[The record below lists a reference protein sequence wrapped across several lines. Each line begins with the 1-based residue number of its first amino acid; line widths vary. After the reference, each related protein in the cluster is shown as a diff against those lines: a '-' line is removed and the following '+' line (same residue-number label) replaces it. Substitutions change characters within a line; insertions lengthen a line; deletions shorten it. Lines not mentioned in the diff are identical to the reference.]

1 MNDSKKI
8 AVFTLLAVI
17 AGIIWLQRMTGQ
29 PSAKSVEVPQNN
41 PFVDVKEVPLK
52 LDSLTIPQIETAES
66 PSPRKNDEP
75 WERDPF
81 SLK

>member
-8 AVFTLLAVI
+8 AVFILLAVI

-29 PSAKSVEVPQNN
+29 PSAKSAEISQNN

-66 PSPRKNDEP
+66 PSTRKNDEP
-75 WERDPF
+75 WGRDPF

>member
-8 AVFTLLAVI
+8 AVFLFLAVI

-29 PSAKSVEVPQNN
+29 PSTSVEVSQNN
-41 PFVDVKEVPLK
+41 PFVDVKEIPLK

-66 PSPRKNDEP
+66 PSTRKNDEP
-75 WERDPF
+75 WGRDPF